1 MKPVAL
7 GAIRFYQRLI
17 SPFWPGDCKYQP
29 TCSHYGH
36 EAISRRG
43 FLKGVSL
50 ASWRIVRCNPFNSGG
65 YDPVP

>member
-7 GAIRFYQRLI
+7 GAIRFYQRLV

-36 EAISRRG
+36 EAISRHG
-43 FLKGVSL
+43 AIKGISL
-50 ASWRIVRCNPFNSGG
+50 AAWRIVRCNPLNSGG

>member
-7 GAIRFYQRLI
+7 GAIRFYQRLL

-36 EAISRRG
+36 EAITRHG

-50 ASWRIVRCNPFNSGG
+50 AVWRIVRCNPFNSGG

>member
-7 GAIRFYQRLI
+7 GAIRFYQRLL

-36 EAISRRG
+36 EAITRHG
-43 FLKGVSL
+43 FFKGVSL

>member
-7 GAIRFYQRLI
+7 GAIRFYQRFI
-17 SPFWPGDCKYQP
+17 SPSWHGACKYQP

-36 EAISRRG
+36 EAISRHG
-43 FLKGVSL
+43 AIKGIWL
-50 ASWRIVRCNPFNSGG
+50 TAWRLVRCNPFKSGG